1 MPALA
6 EARRLACWRRAVT
19 LPAVRGADVSDRST
33 ASNRLGLALRIG
45 ALVGMCVLPII
56 AFSGRHETSSVPVA
70 SGALPSPKDGGL
82 MSRDCAPRVVAE
94 LPDEGAVSLVG
105 TTEGIFGITPRER
118 FFRVGAETDGAQA
131 TVSVL
136 GPSGPHPTG
145 SFFVRRG
152 RLAWV
157 ASHELLGSD
166 SDGRGRSLLA
176 SDAFAA
182 ALGPADLYVLRA
194 SGELV
199 AMHWPES
206 NATRHVASVR
216 KQAERM
222 VVSYPWIFGASASDV
237 WALNLETHALR
248 DVPQCPGDIC
258 QRIPRDLGAVANL
271 PLVTWH
277 EGPPMPFMGRDSRA
291 FLFDVAAWKLT
302 QLPPADNDP
311 GFGADFVADGR
322 CVYTGNAARGLA
334 QPRWSYVDGN
344 RMVGE
349 DGPVADDGA
358 EWLWIE
364 RERDGGRSRLWAAQK
379 VPCCD
384 RALASVQP

>member
-1 MPALA
+1 
-6 EARRLACWRRAVT
+6 
-19 LPAVRGADVSDRST
+19 
-33 ASNRLGLALRIG
+33 
-45 ALVGMCVLPII
+45 MCALPIA
-56 AFSGRHETSSVPVA
+56 AFSRRHETSSAPIA
-70 SGALPSPKDGGL
+70 SGALPSPKDGGST
-82 MSRDCAPRVVAE
+82 SRACAPRVVAE

-105 TTEGIFGITPRER
+105 ATEGIFGITSGEHL
-118 FFRVGAETDGAQA
+118 FRVGSETDSTQA

-136 GPSGPHPTG
+136 GPSGPHATG
-145 SFFVRRG
+145 SILVRRG
-152 RLAWV
+152 HLAWV
-157 ASHELLGSD
+157 ASHELLGAD

-182 ALGPADLYVLRA
+182 ALGPTDLYVLRA

-199 AMHWPES
+199 AIPWPES
-206 NATRHVASVR
+206 NVTKHVASVR

-222 VVSYPWIFGASASDV
+222 VVSYPWLFGASAGDV

-248 DVPQCPGDIC
+248 NVPQCPADTC
-258 QRIPRDLGAVANL
+258 QRIPRDVGTVASM

-277 EGPPMPFMGRDSRA
+277 EGPPMPFMGRDSRS
-291 FLFDVAAWKLT
+291 FLFDVAAWTLT

-322 CVYTGNAARGLA
+322 CVYTGNAARALA
-334 QPRWSYVDGN
+334 QARWSYVDGN

-349 DGPVADDGA
+349 DGPVADNGA

-364 RERDGGRSRLWAAQK
+364 RGGGGGRSRLWAAPK
-379 VPCCD
+379 APCCD